1 MATTPLGPDALAGL
15 LGDQAR
21 VRVRNA
27 TEVDDLAAVVAVA
40 LARHA
45 GDGSVRRDA
54 EFGLELVAGEE
65 AFFEPQPP
73 SADEPALLEVL
84 LRVRIDADSAA
95 SPNGET
101 AFVDVYLK
109 AEPAGGGEPPRG
121 FDCGIR
127 RHDGEIEADEQL
139 IPGYADLAAF
149 ARAVGV

>member
-1 MATTPLGPDALAGL
+1 MATTPLGFAGLAEL

-27 TEVDDLAAVVAVA
+27 TTPDDLASVVAVA

-45 GDGSVRRDA
+45 GDGSVRSDV
-54 EFGLELVAGEE
+54 EFGLDLAAGEE

-73 SADEPALLEVL
+73 SAEVPALLELL
-84 LRVRIDADSAA
+84 LRVRIDAGSPASTDGEAA
-95 SPNGET
+95 LI
-101 AFVDVYLK
+101 DLYLK
-109 AEPAGGGEPPRG
+109 AEPAGPGAAARG

-139 IPGYADLAAF
+139 LPGFAELAAF
-149 ARAVGV
+149 ARAVR

>member
-1 MATTPLGPDALAGL
+1 MATTPLGPSALAEL

-27 TEVDDLAAVVAVA
+27 TAADDLASVVAVA

-45 GDGSVRRDA
+45 ADGSVRSDA
-54 EFGLELVAGEE
+54 EFGLDLAAGEQ

-73 SADEPALLEVL
+73 SADVPALVELL
-84 LRVRIDADSAA
+84 LRVRLDAGSAA
-95 SPNGET
+95 SPDGE
-101 AFVDVYLK
+101 AALLDLYLQ
-109 AEPAGGGEPPRG
+109 AEPAGAGAAARG

-139 IPGYADLAAF
+139 VPGFADLAAF
-149 ARAVGV
+149 ARALL

>member
-1 MATTPLGPDALAGL
+1 MATTPLGPDGLAEL

-27 TEVDDLAAVVAVA
+27 TDTDDLASIVAVA

-45 GDGSVRRDA
+45 GDGSVRSDV
-54 EFGLELVAGEE
+54 EFGLDLASGEE

-73 SADEPALLEVL
+73 SDQVPALVELL
-84 LRVRIDADSAA
+84 LRVRIDPGSPA
-95 SPNGET
+95 STDGEG
-101 AFVDVYLK
+101 AIVDLYLK
-109 AEPAGGGEPPRG
+109 AEPAGAGEAARG

-139 IPGYADLAAF
+139 VPGFAGLAAF
-149 ARAVGV
+149 ARAVR

>member
-1 MATTPLGPDALAGL
+1 MATTPLGPDGLAEL

-27 TEVDDLAAVVAVA
+27 SAADDLASIVAVA

-45 GDGSVRRDA
+45 VDGSVRPDV
-54 EFGLELVAGEE
+54 EFGIELAAGEE

-73 SADEPALLEVL
+73 AAEVPALVELL
-84 LRVRIDADSAA
+84 LRVRIDAGSPASAD
-95 SPNGET
+95 GEG
-101 AFVDVYLK
+101 ALIDLYLK
-109 AEPAGGGEPPRG
+109 AEPADAGEAARG

-139 IPGYADLAAF
+139 LPGFVGLAAF
-149 ARAVGV
+149 ARALR